1 MKEGLKLNS
10 PNISK
15 SHHLSDAQRE
25 VSQWRVEQQNIGNNQ
40 IYALLEVVQSHKT
53 PKERLTALVRGLAI
67 IVKHHT
73 LASPKQV
80 ASLEH
85 LTNKLTNKPDWLAI
99 MFEEATSHSNRK

>member
-1 MKEGLKLNS
+1 MRF

-15 SHHLSDAQRE
+15 SRHLADAQRE
-25 VSQWRVEQQNIGNNQ
+25 VTTWQVEQQKLVNNQ
-40 IYALLEVVQSHKT
+40 IDALINNVQSYKT
-53 PKERLTALVRGLAI
+53 SERLTSLVRGLTL

-73 LASPKQV
+73 LASPQQV

-99 MFEEATSHSNRK
+99 MFEEAIPHSNRK

>member
-1 MKEGLKLNS
+1 MKF

-15 SHHLSDAQRE
+15 SRHLADAQRE
-25 VSQWRVEQQNIGNNQ
+25 VATWQVEQQKLVNNR
-40 IYALLEVVQSHKT
+40 IDTLVNNVQLHKT
-53 PKERLTALVRGLAI
+53 PDERLTALVRGLTL

-73 LASPKQV
+73 LTSPQQA

-99 MFEEATSHSNRK
+99 MFEGATFHSNRE

>member
-15 SHHLSDAQRE
+15 SRHLSDAQRE
-25 VSQWRVEQQNIGNNQ
+25 VFQWRVEQQNLVNNQ
-40 IYALLEVVQSHKT
+40 IDTLLEVVQSHKT
-53 PKERLTALVRGLAI
+53 PEKQLTSLVRELTL

-73 LASPKQV
+73 LASPQKV

-99 MFEEATSHSNRK
+99 VFEEATSRSRRK

>member
-1 MKEGLKLNS
+1 MNS

-15 SHHLSDAQRE
+15 SRHLSDAQRE
-25 VSQWRVEQQNIGNNQ
+25 VFRWRVEQQNLVNNQ
-40 IYALLEVVQSHKT
+40 IDTLLEVVQSYKT
-53 PKERLTALVRGLAI
+53 SEERLTALVRGLTL

-73 LASPKQV
+73 LASPQQV

-99 MFEEATSHSNRK
+99 MFEEATSRSRRK

>member
-1 MKEGLKLNS
+1 MKF

-15 SHHLSDAQRE
+15 SRHLADAQRE
-25 VSQWRVEQQNIGNNQ
+25 VATWQVEQQKLVNEQIDMLVNN
-40 IYALLEVVQSHKT
+40 VQSHKT
-53 PKERLTALVRGLAI
+53 PEERLTALVRGLTF

-73 LASPKQV
+73 LASPQQV

-99 MFEEATSHSNRK
+99 MLDEATSHSNR